1 MSKAN
6 FLILVI
12 FFTINILKLEIP
24 LGKSKKLKSFN
35 LLKYL
40 KSYKICKS
48 YCIFSKNGNYLM
60 NIGNQT
66 INPSKIICIGTN
78 YMDHIEETG
87 LDVPKEP
94 VLFPKT
100 LNCLISNNDP
110 IIYPRFLYNQRKY
123 NRVDY
128 EVELAFII
136 KDRCKYVPKEDVYN
150 HILGYTVFNDIT
162 ARKMQAKDIVSKL
175 PWFRSKSFDT
185 FGPIGPRIVDTDE
198 IKDPHNLNIN
208 LKLNGEIKQSSNTKH
223 LLFKIPELLEY
234 ISTILTLEPGDIIA
248 TGTPSGIGSM
258 QPGDLIEATIEKIGT
273 LVNNVVMEGE

>member
-1 MSKAN
+1 MK
-6 FLILVI
+6 
-12 FFTINILKLEIP
+12 
-24 LGKSKKLKSFN
+24 
-35 LLKYL
+35 
-40 KSYKICKS
+40 
-48 YCIFSKNGNYLM
+48 
-60 NIGNQT
+60 IGNQT

-87 LDVPKEP
+87 LDVPREP

-110 IIYPRFLYNQRKY
+110 IIYPKFLYNQRKY

-150 HILGYTVFNDIT
+150 HILGYTVFNDVT

-185 FGPIGPRIVDTDE
+185 FGPIGPRIVDIDE

-208 LKLNGEIKQSSNTKH
+208 LKLNGEIKQSSNTKY

-248 TGTPSGIGSM
+248 TGTPSGIGPM